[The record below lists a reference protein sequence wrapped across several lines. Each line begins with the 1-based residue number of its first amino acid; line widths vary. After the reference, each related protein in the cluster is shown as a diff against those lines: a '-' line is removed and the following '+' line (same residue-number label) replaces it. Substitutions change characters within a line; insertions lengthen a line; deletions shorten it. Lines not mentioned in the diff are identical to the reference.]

1 MARTTPTR
9 GRTGPGRWLRAR
21 DPELRTTWNAVR
33 VTAASC
39 GGFYLCRYGL
49 HQPVAAIYAVFGPVS
64 FGILARLGGGA
75 RQRAGTLLA
84 ALPAA
89 YVLVTLGTLLAVT
102 SWAAAVGMLAVG
114 FTVAYASVGGP
125 RLVGLANGLQLFYIL
140 PCFPPYDPGTLPHRL
155 GGLTVGVVLLAAAE
169 LLLRPTGPPVD
180 YRARLARAAEAV
192 AGLADR
198 TAAACTDGA
207 PRPLPDTPPG
217 LPPDPCPALLDE
229 LRFSRIPVMERPA
242 SASAVDRA
250 LGHGATAL
258 RYTHAR
264 LRQLGRAA
272 AHEPCPAA
280 AGPLRDAAAA
290 LRDAAAGLRPG
301 GPVPD
306 TRRIEHGITAFEQ
319 HRTTAGGSPTGAAP
333 GALALDAAEG
343 ARFLVLATRVSRKVP
358 LPPDATPPALR
369 PGPFWYAYRSAPL
382 LWWARLR
389 ANLTPR
395 SVFLQNAVRTA
406 LALAAARLA
415 AGALD
420 LTHGFWV
427 MLATLT
433 LMRTS
438 AADTRTTLRPALTGT
453 ALGAAVAAVLLVTAG
468 QRPEVYAAV
477 LPAVMLVAF
486 TVGPLLGPAW
496 AQGTFTVVVATV
508 FGQLA
513 PASWQLAEARV
524 LDVVTGACVG
534 VLAGACAWP
543 RGGGG
548 EVRRRTAELLTDCA
562 DALRETAAVLTTGT
576 PATGALRRARRSAV
590 LAEATYAQYRSE
602 RHDRVGEG
610 PDWQAVL
617 LAGQHAVRGAEPL
630 LVRLGPGSVPRSVE
644 GPAAA
649 VAAAFEQRA
658 AALRHRAG
666 SRAAPTAAARP
677 SAPEGLHAVD
687 VEVWLDGLLD
697 DLAAADEPVRAGRIV
712 VGGANST

>member
-1 MARTTPTR
+1 MARTTPAR

-33 VTAASC
+33 VTAAAC

-64 FGILARLGGGA
+64 LGVLARLGGGA
-75 RQRAGTLLA
+75 RQRARTLLA

-89 YVLVTLGTLLAVT
+89 YVLVVLGTLLAVH
-102 SWAAAVGMLAVG
+102 SWAAALGMLAVG
-114 FTVAYASVGGP
+114 FTVSYASVGGP

-140 PCFPPYDPGTLPHRL
+140 PCFPPYDPGSLPHRL
-155 GGLTVGVVLLAAAE
+155 AGLTVGVVLLAAAE

-180 YRARLARAAEAV
+180 YRDRLARAAEAV

-198 TAAACTDGA
+198 TATACADGTAGPLRDA
-207 PRPLPDTPPG
+207 PA
-217 LPPDPCPALLDE
+217 DPCPALLDE
-229 LRFSRIPVMERPA
+229 LRLSRIPVMERPA
-242 SASAVDRA
+242 SAGAVDRA

-272 AHEPCPAA
+272 AHGPCPAA
-280 AGPLRDAAAA
+280 AGPLREAATA

-301 GPVPD
+301 GPVPE
-306 TRRIEHGITAFEQ
+306 TQRIEHGITAFER
-319 HRTTAGGSPTGAAP
+319 HRTTAGDSPTGAAP
-333 GALALDAAEG
+333 GALALDTAEG
-343 ARFLVLATRVSRKVP
+343 ARFLVLAVRVTRRAP
-358 LPPDATPPALR
+358 LPPDATPPGLR
-369 PGPFWYAYRSAPL
+369 PGPFWYAYRSAPR
-382 LWWARLR
+382 LWWARFR

-453 ALGAAVAAVLLVTAG
+453 ALGAVVAAVLLVTAG

-548 EVRRRTAELLTDCA
+548 ELRRRAAELLADCA
-562 DALRETAAVLTTGT
+562 DALRETVAVLTTGG

-602 RHDRVGEG
+602 RHDRAGEG

-617 LAGQHAVRGAEPL
+617 LAGQHAVRGTEPL
-630 LVRLGPGSVPRSVE
+630 LARLGPGSVPRSVE
-644 GPAAA
+644 APAEA
-649 VAAAFEQRA
+649 VAEAFEQRA
-658 AALRHRAG
+658 VALRRRAVRG
-666 SRAAPTAAARP
+666 AAPTAASGP

-697 DLAAADEPVRAGRIV
+697 DLAAADEPVGAGHLV
-712 VGGANST
+712 AGGTNST